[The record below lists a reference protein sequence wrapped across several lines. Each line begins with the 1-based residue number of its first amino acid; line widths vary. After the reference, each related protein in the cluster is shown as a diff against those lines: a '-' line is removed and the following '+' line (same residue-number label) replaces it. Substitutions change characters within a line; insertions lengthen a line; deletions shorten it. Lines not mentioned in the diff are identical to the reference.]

1 MRMPNDPSR
10 KASAWMSHP
19 HEGQPMSF
27 DALIAKVQQA
37 EDALE
42 SRERQTT
49 EQWRQLKATWRKS
62 WTPGRIVIAGLATG
76 FMVGRARPLR
86 VASGGGV
93 LQMLSALSGLL
104 ASGSAQVAAEEA
116 GQAADAAETAAATTP
131 ADASMPGV
139 PEP

>member
-1 MRMPNDPSR
+1 
-10 KASAWMSHP
+10 
-19 HEGQPMSF
+19 MSF

-49 EQWRQLKATWRKS
+49 QQWRQFKATWRQS
-62 WTPGRIVIAGLATG
+62 WTPGRIVIAGLAAG
-76 FMVGRARPLR
+76 FVVGRARPLR

-116 GQAADAAETAAATTP
+116 GQAASAAETAAAATP
-131 ADASMPGV
+131 TDLPSP
-139 PEP
+139 